1 MANYFVRRGEK
12 IFGPVTGEQVIGLAR
27 AQKIQP
33 TDQIATDKNGP
44 WQPTTALPPLKAVF
58 QQSSAGPLGPVNAD
72 PLGIGP
78 EQPEAEDSGDGIPL
92 GMSRFDLERI
102 NGKRSKSANS
112 DSEDP
117 DEEEEGFNF
126 GGLFKLLELFTSI
139 MGDD

>member
-27 AQKIQP
+27 SQKIQP

-58 QQSSAGPLGPVNAD
+58 QQASAGPLGPVNAD

-117 DEEEEGFNF
+117 DEEEKGFSLAGILN
-126 GGLFKLLELFTSI
+126 LVELFTSI